1 MSSTADKLFPVSKNN
16 GVRAAERRRRDLL
29 ELGVGYGLILAA
41 LWTPRPWQFVCD
53 WTALAWVLV
62 STIRSFDGWTV
73 MGLRERGFARSL
85 WVAGVALLLAVVA
98 VAVSARLHTLHAPD
112 APLLFVRRF
121 WTYGVWAVL
130 QEFLLL
136 DFFLLRLL
144 RLLPNKTAA
153 VLTTVGLF
161 TLAHIPNPVLMPLVV
176 VWGSV
181 ACAVFLRYRN
191 VYTLGLAHAVL
202 GICVAITVPGR
213 TDHNMRVG
221 LGYLTYRPY
230 SMHHHWKKSP
240 QSVST
245 VAWVS
250 AEAPT
255 RRSLRQARP

>member
-1 MSSTADKLFPVSKNN
+1 MSPAADKLVPCPEDK
-16 GVRAAERRRRDLL
+16 GVRDAKRRRRDLL
-29 ELGVGYGLILAA
+29 ELGVAYGLILVA
-41 LWTPRPWQFVCD
+41 LWTPRPWQLVCD
-53 WTALAWVLV
+53 WTALAWVV
-62 STIRSFDGWTV
+62 ASTILSFDGWTV

-85 WVAGVALLLAVVA
+85 WVAGVALLLAAVA
-98 VAVSARLHTLHAPD
+98 VAASARLHTLHAPG

-144 RLLPNKTAA
+144 RLLPNRTAA

-176 VWGSV
+176 VWGLA
-181 ACAVFLRYRN
+181 ACALFLRYRN

-202 GICVAITVPGR
+202 GICVAITVPGSA
-213 TDHNMRVG
+213 DHNMRVG

-230 SMHHHWKKSP
+230 SAHHHWKKSP
-240 QSVST
+240 HSVST

-250 AEAPT
+250 ADAPT